1 MKQRT
6 LFSLIAVSAGLFAQ
20 SPAIAQLKP
29 ATSVSAPVSKPKL
42 VNSIVVVVNDE
53 VITRQELNEQ
63 ISALEKRLKAQGTQP
78 PNRAELEK
86 QLVERMILDR
96 AQIQLAKENGMRVDD
111 LTLDRTLVKMAEQNK
126 MSLQEMRNQIEREG
140 TPYAKFRE
148 EIRDEIMMQRIRDRE
163 VESKLFISESE
174 VDNYLAQETAGKA
187 AKQELNL
194 AHILVRLPE
203 NATAE
208 QIAAKRARAE
218 EVITKLQAGEDFGR
232 LAITYSDSAEALK
245 GGDIGWREQDKI
257 PQLFLD
263 AVAKLQPGQASAII
277 RSANGFHIL
286 KLNGKRT
293 NDGKAGS
300 DLVQQSRVR
309 HILIKPTQIVPDA
322 EVRQK
327 LADLK
332 KKIEAGQISF
342 EDAAKAN
349 SVDSSAAKG
358 GELGWI
364 FPGDALVPEF
374 EQAMN
379 KLKVNEISDPVQ
391 TQFGYHL
398 IQVLERKSDEQSKD
412 RKRAAAR
419 QALRE
424 RKFDEALQEW
434 LRELRDKTYV
444 EYRTE
449 EK

>member
-1 MKQRT
+1 
-6 LFSLIAVSAGLFAQ
+6 
-20 SPAIAQLKP
+20 
-29 ATSVSAPVSKPKL
+29 
-42 VNSIVVVVNDE
+42 
-53 VITRQELNEQ
+53 
-63 ISALEKRLKAQGTQP
+63 
-78 PNRAELEK
+78 
-86 QLVERMILDR
+86 
-96 AQIQLAKENGMRVDD
+96 
-111 LTLDRTLVKMAEQNK
+111 
-126 MSLQEMRNQIEREG
+126 
-140 TPYAKFRE
+140 
-148 EIRDEIMMQRIRDRE
+148 
-163 VESKLFISESE
+163 
-174 VDNYLAQETAGKA
+174 
-187 AKQELNL
+187 
-194 AHILVRLPE
+194 
-203 NATAE
+203 
-208 QIAAKRARAE
+208 
-218 EVITKLQAGEDFGR
+218 
-232 LAITYSDSAEALK
+232 
-245 GGDIGWREQDKI
+245 
-257 PQLFLD
+257 
-263 AVAKLQPGQASAII
+263 
-277 RSANGFHIL
+277 
-286 KLNGKRT
+286 
-293 NDGKAGS
+293 
-300 DLVQQSRVR
+300 VQQSRVR

-379 KLKVNEISDPVQ
+379 KLKVNEISEPVQ